1 MTNDPHAQ
9 AETRARNRYIV
20 LNAVRFGGLAMLMI
34 GLAMARGVMDGP
46 YWLGVGLAVAGLLDF
61 FFVPR
66 LLARGWASQDDT
78 RR

>member
-1 MTNDPHAQ
+1 MTRDTREQ
-9 AETRARNRYIV
+9 AEAQARNRYIA

-34 GLAMARGVMDGP
+34 GLAMARGVIEGP

-66 LLARGWASQDDT
+66 LLARGWSSQDDT
-78 RR
+78 RQ